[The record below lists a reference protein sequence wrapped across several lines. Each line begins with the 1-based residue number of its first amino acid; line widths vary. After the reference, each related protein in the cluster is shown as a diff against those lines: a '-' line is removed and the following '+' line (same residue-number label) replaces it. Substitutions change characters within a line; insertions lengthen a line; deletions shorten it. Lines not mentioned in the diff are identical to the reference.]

1 MDRRPLTKSQ
11 RKYAAMDAMI
21 LVELYEVGAL
31 RREKIVKEL
40 EMVKKEEV
48 VVGKE
53 EENMLALR
61 KRVRKCEE

>member
-21 LVELYEVGAL
+21 LVELYEVGAE
-31 RREKIVKEL
+31 RREKL